1 MCFGR
6 RGGDGRLARGRESR
20 VREDDAS
27 KRAVVVGWGRRGVC
41 SARRVLGQLH
51 ACSGDRLLARHPL
64 TRSHAHGG
72 RPAGVPRG
80 RGRGVC
86 LHRSVGAGV
95 RARGCV
101 CCDRT
106 GLVDSSSD
114 QPLLVAM
121 QQAAQGY
128 VTCLAPAVVTMPWPE
143 EFVQIGNRVLW
154 ARGASSVQVTLPS
167 ALPDGSAYCFLSIA
181 GMRVGG
187 GAGDLIVADA
197 ASMPAR
203 RVAPADGIAGVEFA
217 LAGRTLTITSRNRR
231 LLRLVSGQQI
241 VARCSAGERT
251 AAAVTRPAQALA
263 TTLRPRTRAYGHA
276 EPASSRSRCRSTSQ
290 RASMTASWTRST
302 RRCSRSYRST
312 RRPWSWRGSRRRA
325 ARGLVLLSFGT
336 GADARHQLRF
346 AYKDAEALLARAH
359 RALSAAALVAAI
371 AQREAAQRV
380 SHVVLLARTINDVTL
395 SDAVYVVAS
404 GTHNGRFE
412 LASLSTST
420 LARYVFAGTDPS
432 RDARARRS
440 RARTTTPRGEHAT
453 DFLHP
458 GSKSDAGF
466 RQPARRRDR

>member
-1 MCFGR
+1 MAAG
-6 RGGDGRLARGRESR
+6 
-20 VREDDAS
+20 
-27 KRAVVVGWGRRGVC
+27 
-41 SARRVLGQLH
+41 
-51 ACSGDRLLARHPL
+51 LLA
-64 TRSHAHGG
+64 
-72 RPAGVPRG
+72 
-80 RGRGVC
+80 C
-86 LHRSVGAGV
+86 LAVAVAVGASASTALSAPASAPGV
-95 RARGCV
+95 AFAV
-101 CCDRT
+101 T
-106 GLVDSSSD
+106 GQVLSISSSD

-154 ARGASSVQVTLPS
+154 ARGASSVQVMLPS

-187 GAGDLIVADA
+187 GAGDLIVADV

-251 AAAVTRPAQALA
+251 AAAVNETSGPGYYAEAANTSVWPRRARQLKVTLPIDISARVDDCELDAVDPPMLPLLQIDQAPLVLAWFTPA
-263 TTLRPRTRAYGHA
+263 G
-276 EPASSRSRCRSTSQ
+276 
-290 RASMTASWTRST
+290 RASVRWF
-302 RRCSRSYRST
+302 
-312 RRPWSWRGSRRRA
+312 
-325 ARGLVLLSFGT
+325 LSFGT
-336 GADARHQLRF
+336 AADARHQLRF

-412 LASLSTST
+412 LASFSTST
-420 LARYVFAGTDPS
+420 LARYVLAGTDP
-432 RDARARRS
+432 
-440 RARTTTPRGEHAT
+440 
-453 DFLHP
+453 
-458 GSKSDAGF
+458 
-466 RQPARRRDR
+466 